1 MNQFCVF
8 NWIRHFLIFK
18 LQSFYM
24 NCLKVSLL
32 FFIFILF
39 LVLLKYNLHG
49 IKFTVISLQFDT
61 FEEKYTV
68 LQPLPQSS
76 FWACLSSPKV
86 LLCPLAVSSP
96 LCPRQSIY
104 QSGCTILHSCW
115 QHVRVPV
122 FHILDKVRFVSL
134 LDFSHACVSSSILL
148 WF

>member
-18 LQSFYM
+18 LQNFYM

-39 LVLLKYNLHG
+39 LVLLKYNLHA

-61 FEEKYTV
+61 FEGKIHSFATIASVQFLSMSVFTKSSSVPTCSQFSSLSPAKY
-68 LQPLPQSS
+68 LPEWMHH
-76 FWACLSSPKV
+76 FTFC
-86 LLCPLAVSSP
+86 
-96 LCPRQSIY
+96 RRR
-104 QSGCTILHSCW
+104 
-115 QHVRVPV
+115 VRVPV
-122 FHILDKVRFVSL
+122 FHILDKLRFVSL
-134 LDFSHACVSSSILL
+134 LDFSHSSVSSSISL